1 MEMNAALNVLIK
13 NLESKE
19 SDIQE
24 QVIANV
30 QQLVLPYL
38 DKIRANPDDISTES
52 LVDIVESN
60 LTAITAK
67 FTHRLSSNLYC
78 LTSTEIKVANLIKL
92 GNTTKDIATALG
104 ISYKTV
110 ESHRERIR
118 KKLGIN
124 NRKINLRSRLLAMQ

>member
-38 DKIRANPDDISTES
+38 ERLKSSDLDSAKKS
-52 LVDIVESN
+52 LVEITESN
-60 LTAITAK
+60 LNKVTEN
-67 FTHRLSSNLYC
+67 FSYRLSSSLYR
-78 LTSTEIKVANLIKL
+78 LTSAEIKVANLIKL
-92 GNTTKDIATALG
+92 GNTTKEIAKALG
-104 ISYKTV
+104 ISPKTI

-118 KKLGIN
+118 KKLGLQN
-124 NRKINLRSRLLAMQ
+124 QKINLRSRLLSLK